1 MSVDQNI
8 SEGTNTRVL
17 IACLVISS
25 IFVALRGW
33 ARWYKNRQLPI
44 QAEDL
49 AMYFALISF
58 AIMCA
63 LYLAAIPTLYRVMR
77 VVMGLAPPYASMM
90 TDVVPML
97 KEFFAVQI
105 FFWATLWAVK
115 FSLLLMFQRLTTGLP
130 TYERIWWGVV
140 IFTFLSF
147 VGCVVSQFTSCSS
160 MHAWFTVGGCEAP
173 RDARA
178 KAASLWYALAVDLIT
193 DLMIMAVPVQILY
206 NLRISTAQ
214 KLSVGVVFVV
224 GTITM
229 IFAVVRVVSLNSDTK
244 NGEVSTS
251 WLILW
256 GAIEGA
262 IAIIVGCLPSFA
274 IFIRGHVAASRG
286 PSYPYATSNPSTG
299 IKSSTYSSRAKARA
313 RVESINLNDVESTM
327 PPASSRGS
335 EAELVHGEGAK
346 DESWAGSKEG
356 TREGVASMDGGI
368 IVTQN
373 WTQKWHL
380 GGQKDEE
387 IEKARKLG
395 LRGNI

>member
-1 MSVDQNI
+1 
-8 SEGTNTRVL
+8 
-17 IACLVISS
+17 
-25 IFVALRGW
+25 
-33 ARWYKNRQLPI
+33 
-44 QAEDL
+44 
-49 AMYFALISF
+49 
-58 AIMCA
+58 
-63 LYLAAIPTLYRVMR
+63 
-77 VVMGLAPPYASMM
+77 
-90 TDVVPML
+90 
-97 KEFFAVQI
+97 
-105 FFWATLWAVK
+105 
-115 FSLLLMFQRLTTGLP
+115 
-130 TYERIWWGVV
+130 
-140 IFTFLSF
+140 
-147 VGCVVSQFTSCSS
+147 
-160 MHAWFTVGGCEAP
+160 
-173 RDARA
+173 
-178 KAASLWYALAVDLIT
+178 
-193 DLMIMAVPVQILY
+193 MAVPVQILY

-262 IAIIVGCLPSFA
+262 IGMSERREGREQRAYTDEKEHIAIIVGCLPSFA